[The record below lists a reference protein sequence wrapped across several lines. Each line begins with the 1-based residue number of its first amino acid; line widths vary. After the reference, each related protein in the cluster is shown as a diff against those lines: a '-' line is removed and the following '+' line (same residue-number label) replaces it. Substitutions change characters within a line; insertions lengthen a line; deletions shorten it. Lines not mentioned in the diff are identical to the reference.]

1 MKSAFKPDHI
11 DFYKFYS
18 WQFVSE
24 LIHWMKIYFPW
35 STVRALGTKPLGSHF
50 PRVIFLWKEHV
61 RLNFSVM
68 EVQCFQLLQK
78 ILQLRNSYCT
88 QKLLRF
94 KRTYPSVL
102 SITYKPTKHTKCT
115 LYLIDTDQTTSF
127 QFFFFFL
134 KRRWYPEPAES
145 YKAFEHEWGMPHAAK
160 YEGLSPT
167 PPPQSKLSEWQFFHK
182 EGLCGMLSYMPKHNA
197 H

>member
-127 QFFFFFL
+127 QFFIFYFL
-134 KRRWYPEPAES
+134 KTVVSWTCRIIQSLWAWVGNASCSQIWGVEPNPS
-145 YKAFEHEWGMPHAAK
+145 
-160 YEGLSPT
+160 T
-167 PPPQSKLSEWQFFHK
+167 TI
-182 EGLCGMLSYMPKHNA
+182 
-197 H
+197 

>member
-1 MKSAFKPDHI
+1 
-11 DFYKFYS
+11 
-18 WQFVSE
+18 
-24 LIHWMKIYFPW
+24 MKIYFPW

-127 QFFFFFL
+127 QFFFNFFKDGGIL
-134 KRRWYPEPAES
+134 NLQNHTKP
-145 YKAFEHEWGMPHAAK
+145 
-160 YEGLSPT
+160 LSMSGECLMQPNMRGWAQ
-167 PPPQSKLSEWQFFHK
+167 PLH
-182 EGLCGMLSYMPKHNA
+182 HNLNSQNGSSSTKKVFVA
-197 H
+197 CSHTCPNTTHIRHSLVLLFKKV